1 MSITAFALC
10 TLAFAQQ
17 GAEPIATI
25 NGETITPQNYYRR
38 MEYLPGL
45 GRMSVTGQFVEVMPA
60 ISTLDAM
67 VTETLVLQIA
77 KSKGLIPSDSEIDKE
92 IAYRVRSNSNLVK
105 EWQATGRTMAELRH
119 QIKVDRAQFKI
130 QTEGIF
136 VTDDDI
142 KTNYDAAKA
151 TRFTV
156 PERVKLRV
164 ITVRDEDSKSKVD
177 AGIKAGQ
184 SFGLLASQY
193 STDVSKASN
202 GEFGVVPIEL
212 LGDQVKTAVKALKPN
227 ERTDWLS
234 FDGVFAKFELVQ
246 NLPQSLVPLD
256 ESVKEDLRREIM
268 FRKGSTK
275 VDLNKMIREARQK
288 AAIKISSPDI
298 DRLYKQFVDLEK
310 QNKANGG

>member
-1 MSITAFALC
+1 M
-10 TLAFAQQ
+10 
-17 GAEPIATI
+17 
-25 NGETITPQNYYRR
+25 
-38 MEYLPGL
+38 
-45 GRMSVTGQFVEVMPA
+45 
-60 ISTLDAM
+60 
-67 VTETLVLQIA
+67 
-77 KSKGLIPSDSEIDKE
+77 
-92 IAYRVRSNSNLVK
+92 
-105 EWQATGRTMAELRH
+105 
-119 QIKVDRAQFKI
+119 
-130 QTEGIF
+130 
-136 VTDDDI
+136 
-142 KTNYDAAKA
+142 
-151 TRFTV
+151 
-156 PERVKLRV
+156 